1 MIQDLKIKWLRQR
14 SDKLKEATV
23 CLPIVLGRK
32 WMTHPGHV
40 LSLLGQWGTMKM
52 FNLLNSVDI
61 FVIHFQE
68 TDEIQLQINKNPK
81 VTYAFV

>member
-1 MIQDLKIKWLRQR
+1 
-14 SDKLKEATV
+14 
-23 CLPIVLGRK
+23 
-32 WMTHPGHV
+32 MTHPGHV

-61 FVIHFQE
+61 FIIHLQE